1 MTIIARVK
9 APLQRKGKSQRIWAD
24 MKDTVKGSLS
34 ALASETLYGL
44 SYIFTK
50 DATASAS
57 WTALLG
63 WRFLIAALAMSLCV
77 ATGIVRIDLRGKKIR
92 PLLLVASLNPC
103 IYFIAETV
111 GISHTTA
118 SESGVILACIPVASL
133 IASALI
139 LHERPGKLQTAGIA
153 ITLSGVITTTLVLG
167 GGASISAVG
176 YASLMIAVVSYA
188 LYSVS
193 VEKASGYTDS
203 EITYAMLIA
212 GAILFPL
219 IAIAEGS
226 AEGNIMGL
234 LLLPIHDPG
243 FLIAILYQGIGCS
256 IAAFF
261 LANKALSLIGVN
273 RTSSFIGVATLVSIV
288 AGAALLGEP
297 FTTGQA
303 IGAALIIAG
312 VYTANA
318 GRTR

>member
-1 MTIIARVK
+1 
-9 APLQRKGKSQRIWAD
+9 

-34 ALASETLYGL
+34 ALGAETLYGL

-57 WTALLG
+57 WAALLG
-63 WRFLIAALAMSLCV
+63 WRFLIAAIAMSLC
-77 ATGIVRIDLRGKKIR
+77 AAAGIIRIDLRRKRLR
-92 PLLLVASLNPC
+92 PLLLVALLNPC

-118 SESGVILACIPVASL
+118 SESGVMLACIPVTSL

-139 LHERPGKLQTAGIA
+139 LHERPRRLQAAGIA
-153 ITLSGVITTTLVLG
+153 ITLSGVIATTLALG
-167 GGASISAVG
+167 GGASVSAIG

-193 VEKASGYTDS
+193 VEKASDYTDA
-203 EITYAMLIA
+203 EVTYAMLIA

-219 IAIAEGS
+219 IAIGEGAADGS
-226 AEGNIMGL
+226 LKDI
-234 LLLPIHDPG
+234 LLLPLRDPG
-243 FLIAILYQGIGCS
+243 FLAAILYQGIGCS

-273 RTSSFIGVATLVSIV
+273 RTSSFIGVATLVSIA
-288 AGAALLGEP
+288 AGAVLLDEP
-297 FTTGQA
+297 FTLGQA
-303 IGAALIIAG
+303 AGAALIIAG

-318 GRTR
+318 GRKVKAYGEDDGMCQDKRSQGT